1 MANAKPY
8 SLLAQFYDHLMHDID
23 YHGWAEYANEM
34 LSPFIKKKSKIL
46 ELAAGNG
53 VFASYLK
60 YYYPNIIISDLS
72 FEMVDSVHAT
82 KIPRAVCSFDAIP
95 FKPQFDA
102 VVCLFDSIN
111 YALSVKQLKKIFH
124 EVHSVLKP
132 GGMFLFDCCLH
143 EGSKE
148 HVELIKGEGLSS
160 NKFYKHESIYDERSG
175 IHKNIFRIKSPETGE
190 EITEEHVQ
198 KIYPVETFF
207 QLLEKEK
214 FQILECF
221 KNFTFEDYDS
231 DARRAQF
238 LTRKK

>member
-1 MANAKPY
+1 MAKAKPY
-8 SLLAQFYDHLMHDID
+8 SQLARFYDHLMHDID
-23 YHGWAEYANEM
+23 YPGWAEYASDM
-34 LSPFIKKKSKIL
+34 LSPFIKKKARIL

-53 VFASYLK
+53 IFASYLK

-82 KIPRAVCSFDAIP
+82 KLPRLVCSFDAIP
-95 FKPQFDA
+95 FKPEFDA

-111 YALSVKQLKKIFH
+111 YALSAKQIKKVFH
-124 EVHSVLKP
+124 EVYSVLKP

-148 HVELIKGEGLSS
+148 HVELIKEEKHSS
-160 NKFYKHESIYDERSG
+160 NEFYSHESIYDERSG
-175 IHKNIFRIKSPETGE
+175 IHKNIFKIRVPETSV
-190 EITEEHVQ
+190 EIIEEHTQ
-198 KIYPVETFF
+198 RIYPIETFF

-231 DARRAQF
+231 DAKRAQF
-238 LTRKK
+238 LARKK